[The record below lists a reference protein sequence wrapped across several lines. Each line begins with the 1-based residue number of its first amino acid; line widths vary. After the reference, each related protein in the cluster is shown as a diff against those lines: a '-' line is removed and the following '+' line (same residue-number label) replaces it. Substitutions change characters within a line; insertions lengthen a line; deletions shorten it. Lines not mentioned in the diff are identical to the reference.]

1 MKKLIPML
9 LALMLLAGLTACGG
23 APNTDSPKTTDPV
36 KTQEEVTEPQ
46 TEGKVYSFTLA
57 DFQLIPGADF
67 DPADLPEAESVFEV
81 PSCAIEGT
89 DDLYDYGTVEVTAF
103 NDGNKEIIYSV
114 YIKDANTPTDEG
126 LYIGD
131 TLEQVDTIYG
141 TDREE
146 NGNELVYAAGKT
158 LLVIIVE
165 NDTVTSI
172 EYRADM

>member
-1 MKKLIPML
+1 MKKWIAML
-9 LALMLLAGLTACGG
+9 LALTLAAGMAACGG
-23 APNTDSPKTTDPV
+23 APAETPKTTDPAQS
-36 KTQEEVTEPQ
+36 QEEVTQ
-46 TEGKVYSFTLA
+46 SAGDGKVYSFTLA

-67 DPADLPEAESVFEV
+67 DPADLPEADSVFEV

-89 DDLYDYGTVEVTAF
+89 DNLYDYGTVEVTAF
-103 NDGNKEIIYSV
+103 NDGDGEIIYSV

-131 TLEQVDTIYG
+131 TLEQVSAIYG
-141 TDREE
+141 TDRTE
-146 NGNELVYAAGKT
+146 NGNELVYTAGKT

-172 EYRADM
+172 EFRADI

>member
-1 MKKLIPML
+1 MKKWIAML
-9 LALMLLAGLTACGG
+9 LALTLAAGMTACGG
-23 APNTDSPKTTDPV
+23 APAETPKTTDPA
-36 KTQEEVTEPQ
+36 QSQNEVTQPAAD
-46 TEGKVYSFTLA
+46 GKVYSFTLA

-67 DPADLPEAESVFEV
+67 DPADLPEADSVFEV

-89 DDLYDYGTVEVTAF
+89 DNLYDYGTVEVTAF
-103 NDGNKEIIYSV
+103 NDGDGEIIYSV

-131 TLEQVDTIYG
+131 TLEQVSSIYG
-141 TDREE
+141 TDRTE
-146 NGNELVYAAGKT
+146 NGNELVYTAGKT

-172 EYRADM
+172 EFRANI